1 MPWISVASTEELR
14 SQHTCEIVGAD
25 NNYSLFVDEKLASK
39 GRLIAFIERANWYYA
54 LPFIKHYFLQDWCV
68 SVCAFTFS
76 AYVTQHSK
84 ALCSF

>member
-39 GRLIAFIERANWYYA
+39 GRLIAFIERAN
-54 LPFIKHYFLQDWCV
+54 FGIMHYLLLSAISFKTGVCV
-68 SVCAFTFS
+68 CVRLLF
-76 AYVTQHSK
+76 QHM
-84 ALCSF
+84 